1 MPSILGI
8 RVGTVANW
16 TCPASR
22 EQLRPATLVSA
33 MEVGEPEVAV
43 SSVIFLKYEFVLEMS

>member
-43 SSVIFLKYEFVLEMS
+43 SSVIFFKYKFVLEMS